1 MLERDKKCPKC
12 GRKTLDIIRDDKGS
26 RGTCSVCK
34 YFFDDKKTNQTKPG
48 ERAPVGGT
56 NSIVPNLLK
65 TVNKFGGIIALFAI
79 ILSIVIMTQ
88 MGSQIALVDS
98 NMILVA
104 NNLDA
109 RIKENATALNNIALE
124 VDKNDIDINNMLSRL
139 ATAET
144 DIVNL
149 NTLQTTITALSTR
162 IDAINTSI
170 ANLTSQ
176 VALIDLDTTILDT
189 TTATA
194 VFTFYPSQPIATTAR
209 YCELEVTVG
218 NTAVGMN
225 EVVYGFRYDN
235 VDITLTDDWT
245 SKIKP
250 QEYKW
255 DNGGHFDNYQLT
267 WFEQTTSVYAKFNIA
282 WDTSIYNSTSLVLT
296 GLEDNLKV
304 NGVFIDTVVS
314 EVTV

>member
-79 ILSIVIMTQ
+79 ILSIVVMTQ

-104 NNLDA
+104 NDLDN

-144 DIVNL
+144 GIASL
-149 NTLQTTITALSTR
+149 NTLQVTITALSTR
-162 IDAINTSI
+162 IDVIDLSI
-170 ANLTSQ
+170 TNLTAQ

-189 TTATA
+189 TTASA
-194 VFTFYPSQPIATTAR
+194 VFTFYPSQSIATTAR

-218 NTAVGMN
+218 NTNVGMN

-235 VDITLTDDWT
+235 VDITLVDWT

-250 QEYKW
+250 QEYFW
-255 DNGGHFDNYQLT
+255 GNAAHFDNYQLT
-267 WFEQTTSVYAKFNIA
+267 WFEQTTSIYAKFNIA
-282 WDTSIYNSTSLVLT
+282 WDTVDYDSTSLVLT

-314 EVTV
+314 